1 MKPFGRLGLN
11 PAAAT
16 RSVSTGSRV
25 APPSRRRRFSTLT
38 LRILAPNV
46 LTLGIL
52 VGGIFYLD
60 QYRDGLLDAKVAAL
74 QVQAEMIAGAL
85 GQSALSG
92 PLERRRIDPAIA
104 SGILR
109 RMAQPA
115 GARARLYGKD
125 GLLIADS
132 RYLVSAGRQVQL
144 RYLPPPDTGD
154 DLIGLLDRFYD
165 WVIPRMPHE
174 EDFPRYSEAL
184 GEGIKAFPEAT
195 AALSGNISGAVR
207 ALDDG
212 ALIVNV
218 AAPVQ
223 QLWQVVGVLMLSA
236 DSADIEEGV
245 RNARVAIIEAFVL
258 ALGLTF
264 LLSLFLAGTISRP
277 LRRLANAADRVRRWR
292 GQRVQI
298 PDLTRRRDEIGDLS
312 ATLGEMT
319 KALYDRL
326 DAIEVFAA
334 DVAHEIKNPITS
346 MRSALETFYRTNDDK
361 QRERLLSIM
370 MEDVQRL
377 DRLISDISNASRV
390 DAEMA
395 RAESELVDLT
405 ELLQTAADLYRARS
419 SGDKVRFTLD
429 LPAGGGPFV
438 EGIAGRLGQVVH
450 NLINNAISF
459 STKGAEIALAVKRS
473 GDMAVITVEDQ
484 GPGIQDGKEDAI
496 FDRFYSQR
504 SAETGLGRHSG
515 LGLSICRQ
523 IVDAHGGTIAAEN
536 RRGSDGKVV
545 GARFTVRLPMS

>member
-1 MKPFGRLGLN
+1 MKPLGRLS
-11 PAAAT
+11 PSAAAAT

-25 APPSRRRRFSTLT
+25 AAPPRRRRLSTLT

-92 PLERRRIDPAIA
+92 PVERRRIDQAVA

-109 RMAQPA
+109 RMAKPA
-115 GARARLYGKD
+115 GARARLYGDD

-144 RYLPPPDTGD
+144 RYLPPPDTD
-154 DLIGLLDRFYD
+154 DDFISLLDRFYD
-165 WVIPRMPHE
+165 WVIPRMPQ
-174 EDFPRYSEAL
+174 EDFPRYSEAQ
-184 GEGIKAFPEAT
+184 GQGIKAFPEAT

-207 ALDDG
+207 SLDDG
-212 ALIVNV
+212 SLIVNV

-245 RNARVAIIEAFVL
+245 RNARIAIIEAFVL

-264 LLSLFLAGTISRP
+264 LFSLFLAGTIGRP
-277 LRRLANAADRVRRWR
+277 LRRLAIAADRVRRWR
-292 GQRVQI
+292 GQRVDI

-312 ATLGEMT
+312 ATLREMT
-319 KALYDRL
+319 QALYDRL

-346 MRSALETFYRTNDDK
+346 LRSALETFNRATDDG

-395 RAESELVDLT
+395 RAESELVDLS

-419 SGDKVRFTLD
+419 SGEKAVFKLN
-429 LPAGGGPFV
+429 LPKDGGPFV
-438 EGIAGRLGQVVH
+438 EGISGRLGQVIH
-450 NLINNAISF
+450 NLINNALSF
-459 STKGAEIALAVKRS
+459 SPPGSEITLTVERQ
-473 GDMAVITVEDQ
+473 GDMAQMTVDDQ
-484 GPGIQDGKEDAI
+484 GPGIPKGKENAI

-504 SAETGLGRHSG
+504 SEATGIGRHSG

-523 IVDAHGGTIAAEN
+523 IVDAHGGTISAEN
-536 RRGSDGKVV
+536 RRGDNGTIT
-545 GARFTVRLPMS
+545 GARFTVRLPLS